1 MQLLLWRRAG
11 KSVVATVKSPRRV
24 DVDNDNFAMLTT
36 ARYRSSYAFA
46 QLFTWILWSCAASQG
61 SANRLVHNITRIFNT
76 GDIFNNPDVTCKP
89 QHCSVYNAISSRNSG
104 CSCQCPLNYPAFL
117 QHVKKCSD
125 SIDDCRMLHFGI
137 YGQSSERIKIPTVYL
152 PLTGQILN
160 PSLPPD
166 WKAVGLKPDA
176 DQNVPCVVSSVGYL
190 THSGWIPL
198 ENVALFALLNS
209 NGNNYIQWLGNKQDQ
224 LFLTGKI
231 VEISLQCQEADSP
244 DLCAV
249 FRVIGRDVE
258 AAEPAVANNQKETAE
273 RTNQLGLVVGIVC
286 GVILT
291 LFLLVI
297 SVFWTICWKQQKD
310 RLAKKIQLHVLLQQQ
325 LLQEQQNSGMI
336 RHFPRAYRDGIVQP
350 DIDLYQNYRS
360 SNNYSPYS
368 TDGRCWNTGKMRPG
382 GVAYSPQRHKLYGKG
397 AGNGGG
403 EPLPPPP
410 PYSQN
415 RKRLYFS
422 PEFFEPEKMV
432 NPPPNA
438 EEFLSEVRHMISQ
451 AQSRIKGR
459 RYTPSLLVIPEE
471 ERSIAA
477 ESRASSTTDEKQS
490 VGRLDCAQSTS
501 AGQAT
506 ESQTSDSAVSTAA
519 SSSAPCQTLPMEYQA
534 KCPSEP
540 CSLAEKPSQEGACSY
555 VPEKVAQWLNRHG
568 ETGGYLENDNHQPP
582 PLPMAAASLGR
593 HSNLYKYFN
602 ARQQAARWMCV
613 DEPEDGHPLRD
624 RSISWTAPKPAEP
637 SYAPGEAAG
646 SNQAGFYKRRA
657 SCPTLTDEN
666 PIWSYAVAPADFRVR
681 PHTDADPSVQQYAED
696 AFPRRPPYA
705 TMDGVCY
712 PVTADVF
719 NRLPYAQSLPRG
731 KRPIRPR
738 LHAFFVDAAPAETN
752 NQKVANSDQ
761 DLSTD
766 PPHQH

>member
-24 DVDNDNFAMLTT
+24 DVDDDNFAMLTT

-46 QLFTWILWSCAASQG
+46 QLFTWILWSCAVSQG

-540 CSLAEKPSQEGACSY
+540 GSLAEKPSQEGACSY

-568 ETGGYLENDNHQPP
+568 ETGGYLENDSHQPP

-613 DEPEDGHPLRD
+613 DEPEEGHPLRD

-681 PHTDADPSVQQYAED
+681 PRTDADPSVQQYAED

-752 NQKVANSDQ
+752 NQKVANPDQ

>member
-1 MQLLLWRRAG
+1 MHLLLWQRPG
-11 KSVVATVKSPRRV
+11 KSVVPVAKSQRRV
-24 DVDNDNFAMLTT
+24 DVDNDNCTMISIS
-36 ARYRSSYAFA
+36 RHRSSNTFV
-46 QLFTWILWSCAASQG
+46 QLFTFILWSCAASQG
-61 SANRLVHNITRIFNT
+61 SGNRLVHNITRVFNS

-89 QHCSVYNAISSRNSG
+89 QHCSVYNAVSARNSG
-104 CSCQCPLNYPAFL
+104 CSCQCPLSYPAFL

-125 SIDDCRMLHFGI
+125 SI
-137 YGQSSERIKIPTVYL
+137 
-152 PLTGQILN
+152 
-160 PSLPPD
+160 
-166 WKAVGLKPDA
+166 AVGLKPDA

-224 LFLTGKI
+224 QFLTGKI

-249 FRVIGRDVE
+249 FRVMGRDVE

-325 LLQEQQNSGMI
+325 LQEQQNSSMI

-382 GVAYSPQRHKLYGKG
+382 GVAYSPQRHKLYGK
-397 AGNGGG
+397 
-403 EPLPPPP
+403 
-410 PYSQN
+410 
-415 RKRLYFS
+415 
-422 PEFFEPEKMV
+422 
-432 NPPPNA
+432 
-438 EEFLSEVRHMISQ
+438 VRHMISQ

-471 ERSIAA
+471 ERSITA
-477 ESRASSTTDEKQS
+477 ESRASSSEEKQS
-490 VGRLDCAQSTS
+490 AGRLDCAQPTS
-501 AGQAT
+501 AGQTLNCT
-506 ESQTSDSAVSTAA
+506 ESPASDSRDSGVSTA
-519 SSSAPCQTLPMEYQA
+519 SSSTAACQTLPMEFA

-540 CSLAEKPSQEGACSY
+540 CSLAEKSSQEGACSY
-555 VPEKVAQWLNRHG
+555 VPEKVAQWLSRHG
-568 ETGGYLENDNHQPP
+568 EPGGYVENENHQPAP
-582 PLPMAAASLGR
+582 MPMAAASLGR

-613 DEPEDGHPLRD
+613 DEPEDGHPVRD

-637 SYAPGEAAG
+637 SYTPGEAG
-646 SNQAGFYKRRA
+646 SNQAGFYRRRA

-666 PIWSYAVAPADFRVR
+666 PIWSYTVAPADFRLR
-681 PHTDADPSVQQYAED
+681 PRTDADHSVQQYAED
-696 AFPRRPPYA
+696 AFPRRTPYG
-705 TMDGVCY
+705 TMDSVCY
-712 PVTADVF
+712 PITADVF
-719 NRLPYAQSLPRG
+719 NQLPYAESLPRG
-731 KRPIRPR
+731 KRPVRPR
-738 LHAFFVDAAPAETN
+738 LHAFFVDTTPADTN
-752 NQKVANSDQ
+752 NP
-761 DLSTD
+761 TTT
-766 PPHQH
+766 

>member
-1 MQLLLWRRAG
+1 
-11 KSVVATVKSPRRV
+11 
-24 DVDNDNFAMLTT
+24 
-36 ARYRSSYAFA
+36 
-46 QLFTWILWSCAASQG
+46 
-61 SANRLVHNITRIFNT
+61 
-76 GDIFNNPDVTCKP
+76 
-89 QHCSVYNAISSRNSG
+89 
-104 CSCQCPLNYPAFL
+104 
-117 QHVKKCSD
+117 
-125 SIDDCRMLHFGI
+125 MLHFGI

-291 LFLLVI
+291 LF
-297 SVFWTICWKQQKD
+297 F
-310 RLAKKIQLHVLLQQQ
+310 
-325 LLQEQQNSGMI
+325 
-336 RHFPRAYRDGIVQP
+336 
-350 DIDLYQNYRS
+350 
-360 SNNYSPYS
+360 PYS

-540 CSLAEKPSQEGACSY
+540 GSLAEKPSQEGACSY

-568 ETGGYLENDNHQPP
+568 ETGGYLENDSHQPP

-613 DEPEDGHPLRD
+613 DEPEEGHPLRD

-681 PHTDADPSVQQYAED
+681 PRTDADPSVQQYAED

-752 NQKVANSDQ
+752 NQKVANPDQ